1 MKSPLLSV
9 DIVLILLVSISTV
22 LSHPTSI
29 VSALKIR
36 RPRHSSPHDSLAAF
50 QQERR
55 RRFVYD
61 PWLHHTDLRKRTIV
75 ENALDYLD
83 DDWMGFFDDVAYFLP
98 RPNAAS
104 SLYKVYDD
112 IFSHA
117 IGEWVDEQPEKNLIS
132 MSEGFVELTMEAFN
146 GAVVPWTFVQTFA
159 ARLKHAT
166 TQGFVGSYQAVYQ
179 DPKRQIGV
187 KVVLAVGAMVAAAA

>member
-1 MKSPLLSV
+1 MRFARLLF
-9 DIVLILLVSISTV
+9 DTVLVIFISASTV
-22 LSHPTSI
+22 LSHPTYTP
-29 VSALKIR
+29 SAIEIR
-36 RPRHSSPHDSLAAF
+36 QPRPESSYDALAAF
-50 QQERR
+50 QKERR

-83 DDWMGFFDDVAYFLP
+83 DDWIGFFDDVAYFLP

-166 TQGFVGSYQAVYQ
+166 TQGFVGSYQAIYQ

-187 KVVLAVGAMVAAAA
+187 KVVLAVGVMVAAAA

>member
-1 MKSPLLSV
+1 MKTARLLF
-9 DIVLILLVSISTV
+9 DTVLVILISTSTV
-22 LSHPTSI
+22 CPHPTSTSI
-29 VSALKIR
+29 TPEIR
-36 RPRHSSPHDSLAAF
+36 QLRPESPYDSLAAF
-50 QQERR
+50 QKERR

-61 PWLHHTDLRKRTIV
+61 PWLHDAELRKRTIV
-75 ENALDYLD
+75 QNALDYLD
-83 DDWMGFFDDVAYFLP
+83 DDWLGFFDDVVDFLP

-104 SLYKVYDD
+104 SLYKVYND

-132 MSEGFVELTMEAFN
+132 ITEGFVELTMEAFN
-146 GAVVPWTFVQTFA
+146 GAAIPWTFVQAFA

-166 TQGFVGSYQAVYQ
+166 TQGFAGSYQAIYQ
-179 DPKRQIGV
+179 DPKKQIGV

>member
-1 MKSPLLSV
+1 MKFANLLT
-9 DIVLILLVSISTV
+9 DTVLVILISTSTV
-22 LSHPTSI
+22 LSHPTST
-29 VSALKIR
+29 SKAPEIR
-36 RPRHSSPHDSLAAF
+36 QPRPESPYESLAAF
-50 QQERR
+50 QKERR

-61 PWLHHTDLRKRTIV
+61 PWLHHTDLRKRAIV

-83 DDWMGFFDDVAYFLP
+83 DDWIGFFDDVAYFLP

-117 IGEWVDEQPEKNLIS
+117 VGEWVDKQPEKNLIS
-132 MSEGFVELTMEAFN
+132 MSEDFVELTMEAFN
-146 GAVVPWTFVQTFA
+146 GAVVPWTFVQSFA
-159 ARLKHAT
+159 AKFKHAT

>member
-1 MKSPLLSV
+1 MRFARLLF
-9 DIVLILLVSISTV
+9 DTVLVIFISTSTV
-22 LSHPTSI
+22 LSQPTYTS
-29 VSALKIR
+29 SAIEIR
-36 RPRHSSPHDSLAAF
+36 QPRPESSYDALAAF
-50 QQERR
+50 QKKRR

-83 DDWMGFFDDVAYFLP
+83 DDWIGFFDDVAYFLP

-104 SLYKVYDD
+104 SLYKVYND

-117 IGEWVDEQPEKNLIS
+117 IGEWVDEQPEKNIIS
-132 MSEGFVELTMEAFN
+132 MSEAFVELTMEAFN

-166 TQGFVGSYQAVYQ
+166 TQGFAGSYQAIYQ

-187 KVVLAVGAMVAAAA
+187 KVVLAVGAMVSAAA

>member
-1 MKSPLLSV
+1 MKIPN
-9 DIVLILLVSISTV
+9 LLVDRVLFILIFISTV
-22 LSHPTSI
+22 LSHPTFTSE
-29 VSALKIR
+29 ALEIR
-36 RPRHSSPHDSLAAF
+36 QPRPSSPYDSLAKF
-50 QQERR
+50 QNERR
-55 RRFVYD
+55 RHFVYD

-83 DDWMGFFDDVAYFLP
+83 DDWTGFFDDVAYFLP
-98 RPNAAS
+98 RPDAAS
-104 SLYKVYDD
+104 SLYKVYSD

-117 IGEWVDEQPEKNLIS
+117 IGEWVDEQPEKNFIS

-166 TQGFVGSYQAVYQ
+166 TQGFAGSYQAIYQ